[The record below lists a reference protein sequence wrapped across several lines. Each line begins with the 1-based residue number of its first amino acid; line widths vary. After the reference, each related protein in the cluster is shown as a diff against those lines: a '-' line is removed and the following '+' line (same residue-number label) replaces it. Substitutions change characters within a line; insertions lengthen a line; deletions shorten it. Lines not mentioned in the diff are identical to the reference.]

1 MGFLSGYVRKEKERR
16 EQETKELF
24 NQRNQMPFSQ
34 FLRIQTKAGGVNA
47 SNKELIKAIR
57 SMLSEKGKAFES
69 KGFRKELFRSAINQ
83 QRKEQNK

>member
-1 MGFLSGYVRKEKERR
+1 MGFCSGYIRKIKE
-16 EQETKELF
+16 EETSQLF

-57 SMLSEKGKAFES
+57 SMLSKKGKAFES
-69 KGFRKELFRSAINQ
+69 KGFRKELFISAINQ